1 MDQWTH
7 AGSLEELKRQGAK
20 VIKGGIAVFVHE
32 DRVYAVDNRCPHMG
46 FPLHMGSLCDGI
58 LTCHWHH
65 ARFDI
70 CSGGTLDPWA
80 DDVPTHEVR
89 LEEGEVWV
97 NPKPRNQGGAD
108 KHFKRLQEGLEQN
121 LSLVIAKSVIAL
133 LEAGVPEE
141 KIARVGIEYGT
152 VYRSG
157 GWGSGLTILA
167 AMVNVLPKLDR
178 YGRFLAL
185 FHGLR
190 RVAADCAGRPPR
202 FVLESLPETN
212 ASMSRLTSWYRQC
225 VEVRDTQGAERV
237 LLTAIRQGAENGELA
252 DMMLAAA
259 TDHFYLDGGHTFDF
273 HNKAFEMLERLEEGM
288 KEQVLASLVPLL
300 ANPTR
305 SEERNNWQQPVN
317 LVAPLREAFERLPE
331 LDGRV
336 GGEEAPL
343 DEEAMLELLLG
354 EEPLK
359 TIAAITDALHN
370 GASPVCIARLV
381 ALAAAERIVRF
392 HTQNDFG
399 DWIAVL
405 HTFTH
410 AHAVHE
416 SLRRGAGV
424 PTIRAIYYSAVSI
437 YLDRFLNIPTAPKPK
452 PEQAAKRGHTTDP
465 AELLELMNQRQQV
478 AEAADWA
485 AHYMSRGGDV
495 QALFNTLGHSLLR
508 EDAEFH
514 SYQVLEAGIREYDLW
529 SELSGPLAK
538 RAQETMVLAITRYL
552 AAHAPTARELP
563 HVAQIAWRLHR
574 GDRLFEE
581 EEGEEAVKA

>member
-1 MDQWTH
+1 MSQWTY
-7 AGSLEELKRQGAK
+7 AGSLQELQSAGAK

-32 DRVYAVDNRCPHMG
+32 RQVYAVDNRCPHMG

-80 DDVPTHEVR
+80 DDVPTYEVKV
-89 LEEGEVWV
+89 EEGGVWV
-97 NPKPRNQGGAD
+97 HPEPRTRGGAE
-108 KHFKRLQEGLEQN
+108 KHLKRLREGLEQN
-121 LSLVIAKSVIAL
+121 ISLVLAKSVIAL
-133 LEAGVPEE
+133 LDAGVPEQQ
-141 KIARVGIEYGT
+141 IARVGIEYGI
-152 VYRSG
+152 VHRSR

-167 AMVNVLPKLDR
+167 AMVNILPKLDR
-178 YGRFLAL
+178 YGRILAL

-190 RVAADCAGRPPR
+190 RVAADCAGSPPR
-202 FVLESLPETN
+202 FLLEPLPDTEASLE
-212 ASMSRLTSWYRQC
+212 RLAAWYRQC

-237 LLTAIRQGAENGELA
+237 LLTAIRQGAAKNELA
-252 DMMLAAA
+252 DMMLAAV

-273 HNKAFEMLERLEEGM
+273 HNKAFEMLEHLDEGQ
-288 KEQVLASLVPLL
+288 EGLVLASLVPLL

-305 SEERNNWQQPVN
+305 SEERNNWRHPIN
-317 LVAPLREAFERLPE
+317 LVAPLWEAFAKLPDIREAADDDSESA
-331 LDGRV
+331 V
-336 GGEEAPL
+336 PL
-343 DEEAMLELLLG
+343 DEEALVELLLG
-354 EEPLK
+354 DEPLE
-359 TIAAITDALHN
+359 TIAAITAALVD
-370 GASPVCIARLV
+370 GVSPVRIARLA

-410 AHAVHE
+410 AHAVHK
-416 SLRRGAGV
+416 SLLRGSGT
-424 PTIRAIYYSAVSI
+424 PTVRAVYYSAVSI
-437 YLDRFLNIPTAPKPK
+437 YLDRFLNIPTAPKAN

-465 AELLELMNQRQQV
+465 SELLELLNQRQQV
-478 AEAADWA
+478 EQAADWA
-485 AHYMSRGGDV
+485 AHYMSRDGDV

-514 SYQVLEAGIREYDLW
+514 SYQMLEAGIQEYDRW

-563 HVAQIAWRLHR
+563 HVARIAWRLHR
-574 GDRLFEE
+574 GERLFEE
-581 EEGEEAVKA
+581 